1 MFTDNIKICDENNGS
16 FVAFK
21 CNHFFFL
28 FFRLVKNRN
37 VVLFTN

>member
-21 CNHFFFL
+21 CNLFFL